1 MDVRNAVKRCIFC
14 ILLMNVS
21 IISFAQDVSEQTI
34 EIVKTVISESTIRL
48 ERVTNNSG
56 YDIEVIT
63 RNGKEQRNPVKIP
76 KGGSKSFNNIE
87 CTRIQAN
94 PLGAANGGGGN
105 IWNERMASSEW
116 NELQNN
122 QESADFKLLDRNPES
137 DPGNPLS
144 NNPKVSDNT
153 RPKRRTVKGQT
164 IVAAFLQEL
173 EKEPYWSTSSIDN
186 DWDTIRRH
194 TQSIDEKTEKTDK
207 EEYITANNLIDYIK
221 SEGRKI
227 EDFKNKIDVT
237 ADNHL
242 ARYEGRKIISE
253 FDCRDSIKTILN
265 KRVLEREMM
274 IELLQKT
281 IDPIEEGNV
290 WDILKSNQET
300 LINIGTVVLV
310 VLILV
315 ILFSIKRN
323 KRKKQ
328 VILQKSAADEASPA
342 IVVRRKTTSILKT
355 QSLEDVI
362 DNEAYF
368 KIECAEFCNDSA
380 VRRLYIKNTCVKDI
394 YNMYADDLRNP
405 DNPKEDGCMVLGRW
419 VHDDHTNEYYVSL
432 EEIVRPGDDAVFQE
446 YELNFGGK
454 IKLKVAEKLRKLRR
468 DTNLQYDL
476 TCWVHSHPGLGVFF
490 SNSDTGVQMQLKH
503 PSHPNFLTAIVVDI
517 LTPQQE
523 FGIFTFKHDSTI
535 NSRNDLKRMY
545 SLEEL
550 HKWAVESDR
559 NTFKAEDYYNVLSKA
574 DSISE
579 NCQGIQLN
587 NGAIIDLSAITT
599 ESNTGLVG
607 WIHGYKSHSRG
618 KNEYVVNTVSDV
630 ESNADNDL
638 LGCLIIGTHCS
649 IPSIRKAIADYSSRI
664 QFVMFYSIKD
674 DTITT
679 IPVIDMLLSMDEKF
693 YAEEKL
699 EDLKIWTRRKR

>member
-1 MDVRNAVKRCIFC
+1 MNVRNTIKRCILC

-21 IISFAQDVSEQTI
+21 IISFAQDVSEKTVI
-34 EIVKTVISESTIRL
+34 IDKTVISKSTIRL
-48 ERVTNNSG
+48 KRIKNNSG

-63 RNGKEQRNPVKIP
+63 KNGTERRSPIEIP
-76 KGGSKSFNNIE
+76 EGESRTFDIE
-87 CTRIQAN
+87 CTVIQAN
-94 PLGAANGGGGN
+94 PLRAVNGGGGT
-105 IWNERMASSEW
+105 IWTTKMASDEW
-116 NELQNN
+116 DKLHNN
-122 QESADFKLLDRNPES
+122 QESTDFRLLDRKPES

-153 RPKRRTVKGQT
+153 RSKRRTVNGQS
-164 IVAAFLQEL
+164 IVASFLQKL
-173 EKEPYWSTSSIDN
+173 DKDPYWSISSISN
-186 DWDTIRRH
+186 DVETIADH
-194 TQSIDEKTEKTDK
+194 VKSIEGSTDK
-207 EEYITANNLIDYIK
+207 EEYINTSNLIDYIK
-221 SEGRKI
+221 QEGRKI
-227 EDFKNKIDVT
+227 EDFKEKIVST
-237 ADNHL
+237 VDNHL
-242 ARYEGRKIISE
+242 SFYEGYIIKCD
-253 FDCRDSIKTILN
+253 FDCKDSIKAILDE
-265 KRVLEREMM
+265 RVLMREKA
-274 IELLQKT
+274 IQDLNDA
-281 IDPIEEGNV
+281 IDSTEDNKV
-290 WDILKSNQET
+290 WGILKSNQEL
-300 LINIGTVVLV
+300 LISVGIIVFV
-310 VLILV
+310 VLISV
-315 ILFSIKRN
+315 IWLSIKKN
-323 KRKKQ
+323 KRKQVSLKQ
-328 VILQKSAADEASPA
+328 PSANDASPG
-342 IVVRRKTTSILKT
+342 IVVRRKTMSILKK

-362 DNEAYF
+362 DNDAYF

-380 VRRLYIKNTCVKDI
+380 VRRLYIKNTCIKDI

-405 DNPKEDGCMVLGRW
+405 GNPKEDGCMVLGRW

-454 IKLKVAEKLRKLRR
+454 IKLKVAEQLRKLRR

-490 SNSDTGVQMQLKH
+490 SNSDAGVQMQLKH

-535 NSRNDLKRMY
+535 NSRNDLNKLY

-559 NTFKAEDYYNVLSKA
+559 NTFKAEEHYNVLSKA

-579 NCQGIQLN
+579 NCQGVQLN
-587 NGAIIDLSAITT
+587 NGAIIDLSAITA
-599 ESNTGLVG
+599 EASTGLVG
-607 WIHGYKSHSRG
+607 WIHGYKNHSGG
-618 KNEYVVNTVSDV
+618 KNEYVVNTVSEV
-630 ESNADNDL
+630 ENNADNDL

-649 IPSIRKAIADYSSRI
+649 IPSIRKAIADYSNRI
-664 QFVMFYSIKD
+664 QFVIFYSIKD

-679 IPVIDMLLSMDEKF
+679 IPVIDMQLSMDEKF
-693 YAEEKL
+693 YSEEKL